1 MEQTANDVSSII
13 SNGILDANDNN
24 CCVKN
29 VGDAFAI
36 FHARAPRKGSVAVPG
51 LKDIEVYCPK
61 EDDSTGWTNI
71 LSPDYTVYEE
81 YYTGVKGETPEY
93 IEEKRPGTGVDALT
107 LALQAGNSKAANS
120 VMLGALCKK
129 LGFDR
134 AATRRKRTALKVLLR
149 KREAHASP
157 AQDVPKGKTPPRKEN
172 A

>member
-93 IEEKRPGTGVDALT
+93 IEEKRSGNVKRYIEHPIVRITFMRFKDSDCYKFIGIYT
-107 LALQAGNSKAANS
+107 LNIEKSIKNNSL
-120 VMLGALCKK
+120 VWE
-129 LGFDR
+129 R
-134 AATRRKRTALKVLLR
+134 ATYYCDLRRVYELMTLLKRYEK
-149 KREAHASP
+149 
-157 AQDVPKGKTPPRKEN
+157 
-172 A
+172 